1 MHKLAFAA
9 ALAAAILIPGSW
21 YSSPAQAHRGAHP
34 HPHPV
39 WGDNDWEIIRWS
51 YGDCKIWRDDNGPP
65 VGTDWMV
72 VAGGFKTWDIAWAA
86 LGKLQAMKKCA

>member
-1 MHKLAFAA
+1 MNKLALAT

-39 WGDNDWEIIRWS
+39 WGDGDWEIVRWS
-51 YGDCKIWRDDNGPP
+51 YGDCKIWHDDNGPP
-65 VGTDWMV
+65 AGTDWV
-72 VAGGFKTWDIAWAA
+72 VAAGGFKTWDAAWAA